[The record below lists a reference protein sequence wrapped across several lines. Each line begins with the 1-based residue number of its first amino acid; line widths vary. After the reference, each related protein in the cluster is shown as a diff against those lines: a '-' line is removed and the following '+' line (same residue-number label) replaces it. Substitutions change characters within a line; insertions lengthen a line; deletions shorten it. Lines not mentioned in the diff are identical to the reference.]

1 MTLSRPRRGA
11 FTFYLQIV
19 IFSWLLVEYNVW
31 IIYLNGKVCQILMH
45 RLLLTHTFSSFIKV
59 IHFLWLFCDTGIG
72 KSLNFHSF
80 KMHTLLKTTL

>member
-45 RLLLTHTFSSFIKV
+45 RLLLTHTFFFYQSNTFSI
-59 IHFLWLFCDTGIG
+59 WLFCDTGIG

-80 KMHTLLKTTL
+80 KMHTH